1 MTPYLNHAR
10 FLAAGLAVVVGLTFV
25 APPAFAAEAAIP
37 AQPLTAA
44 AAAKVGAI
52 PASALAQATAPAQP
66 AAAEASKP
74 FLKTGKGAAAVT
86 LIVAALA
93 MTFVSFGKDRVQSP
107 KNAAK

>member
-10 FLAAGLAVVVGLTFV
+10 FLAAGLAVVVGLTLV
-25 APPAFAAEAAIP
+25 APPSSAAETGVP
-37 AQPLTAA
+37 AQPLATAA
-44 AAAKVGAI
+44 AARVGAI
-52 PASALAQATAPAQP
+52 PATALAQAAAPAAP